1 MYSQKGIQILKLLV
15 LFFVPGMLGQG
26 VFAQTSSTLRVVVTD
41 EGGDPLTGANVL
53 LYLEG
58 ESELEDYCV
67 TSVNGFC
74 EFNRLRARTYR
85 IQISF
90 LGFRTFEKLII
101 LRASDIRAERIE
113 LQVDV
118 EQLGEIVVEE
128 ERGFTTGGLGITRVE
143 AEDLGRVP
151 SASLDGDLMAYI
163 RTVPGVVSIGDSG
176 GDLYIR
182 GGTPA
187 QNVVL
192 VDDLPIIKPFHISNL
207 FSAFP
212 EPVVNNIDVLAGG
225 FDATYMS
232 STSAVI
238 DVNLKTGNMSRYTGS
253 GSLSPYISSIFA
265 EGPVHKKKSSF
276 LLSGRASTIKSSSG
290 YLGTEERDIEFY
302 DFIGRYSIHGD
313 DFMCNATGL
322 VTEDEGR
329 ISEVSQAYLSWR
341 NTGVGVRCFGFGES
355 FALPF
360 EASIGHTTFEN
371 REVNDEGTNN
381 FSSVKQTYMRLDFQD
396 NWFGHTFDF
405 GLQILV
411 HTVESKIDQR
421 FAVLDIVGRE
431 RRYPMYQ
438 LYIKSDFDLSERVK
452 VITSLG
458 SQANVHFLPTVEP
471 RIRVVTKPFASRNSE
486 FSVAFGRY
494 YQAIDGFS
502 DQRDAGTSFTIY
514 RASDSVG
521 RLFESIHRIAGFKHK
536 FGSRLTVNLEGYYMN
551 HTGVPVAR
559 WTPVAQLF
567 VEPVR
572 ANSKSYGVNSSLEYQ
587 ARPLFFSIN
596 YGFSDVTYESRTES
610 LGAWVDQE
618 IFSYSPPHDQT
629 HQLNTL
635 LSADIEK
642 FKFNLVWEFGSGK
655 PYTRVFGFDL
665 NVNVPTESPTE
676 NPGVARTLF
685 SEPFGSRL
693 PYYHRLDVSVQRSF
707 NISEG
712 VVFETEL
719 GCLNAYDRNN
729 VFYVDLNT
737 LERVDQTAILP
748 YMAAKI
754 SFK

>member
-1 MYSQKGIQILKLLV
+1 MFRQKGIQILKLLV
-15 LFFVPGMLGQG
+15 LFFVPGVLGHDL
-26 VFAQTSSTLRVVVTD
+26 FAQANSTLRVVVTD

-53 LYLEG
+53 LYVEG
-58 ESELEDYCV
+58 ETELEDYCV

-74 EFNRLRARTYR
+74 EFNRLRPQTYKL
-85 IQISF
+85 QISF
-90 LGFRTFEKLII
+90 LGFKSFEKLFMLGGGEIVV
-101 LRASDIRAERIE
+101 E
-113 LQVDV
+113 LVELEIDV

-128 ERGFTTGGLGITRVE
+128 ERGFTAGGLGITRVE
-143 AEDLGRVP
+143 SEDLGRVP

-163 RTVPGVVSIGDSG
+163 RTVPGVVSIGDAG

-187 QNVVL
+187 QNIVL

-225 FDATYMS
+225 FDARYMS

-238 DVNLKTGNMSRYTGS
+238 DVNLKTGNMSRYSGS
-253 GSLSPYISSIFA
+253 GSISPYISSVFL
-265 EGPVHKKKSSF
+265 EGPGHAEKTSF
-276 LLSGRASTIKSSSG
+276 LISGRASTIKSFSG
-290 YLGTEERDIEFY
+290 YLGTQERDIQFH
-302 DFIGRYSIHGD
+302 DVIGRYSFYGD
-313 DFMCNATGL
+313 GFMCNATGL
-322 VTEDEGR
+322 LTEDEGR
-329 ISEVSQAYLSWR
+329 ISELSEAYLSWS
-341 NTGVGVRCFGFGES
+341 NTGIGVRCFGFDGS

-371 REVNDEGTNN
+371 REVSNQGTNN

-396 NWFGHTFDF
+396 NWFGHRFDY

-411 HTVESKIDQR
+411 HTVETKIDQR

-452 VITSLG
+452 IITSLG

-471 RIRVVTKPFASRNSE
+471 RVRIVTKPFASLNSE

-521 RLFESIHRIAGFKHK
+521 KLFHSTHRIAGLKHK
-536 FGSRLTVNLEGYYMN
+536 FGSRLTVNVEGYYMN

-559 WTPVAQLF
+559 WTPVAQVF
-567 VEPVR
+567 VLPVT
-572 ANSKSYGVNSSLEYQ
+572 ANSDSYGINTSLEYQ
-587 ARPLFFSIN
+587 ARPFYISLN
-596 YGFSDVTYESRTES
+596 YGYSDVTYKSTTES
-610 LGAWVDQE
+610 LGAWIDQE
-618 IFSYSPPHDQT
+618 VFSYSPPHDQT
-629 HQLNTL
+629 HQLSTL
-635 LSADIEK
+635 MSADIEK
-642 FKFNLVWEFGSGK
+642 FTLNLVWELGSGK

-665 NVNVPTESPTE
+665 DVNVPTDSPTE

-693 PYYHRLDVSVQRSF
+693 PYYHRLDVSIQRSF
-707 NISEG
+707 TISKG
-712 VVFETEL
+712 VVFEAEI

-729 VFYVDLNT
+729 VFYIDLNT
-737 LERVDQTAILP
+737 LERVDQTTLFP

>member
-1 MYSQKGIQILKLLV
+1 MFRQKGIQILKLLV
-15 LFFVPGMLGQG
+15 LFFVPGILGQG
-26 VFAQTSSTLRVVVTD
+26 LSAQTNSTLRVVVTD

-58 ESELEDYCV
+58 ETELEDYCV
-67 TSVNGFC
+67 TSINGFC
-74 EFNRLRARTYR
+74 EFNRLRPVMYKL
-85 IQISF
+85 QVSF
-90 LGFRTFEKLII
+90 LGFKTFEKLLRLGEDEI
-101 LRASDIRAERIE
+101 LVERIE
-113 LQVDV
+113 LQTDV

-151 SASLDGDLMAYI
+151 SVSLDGDLMAYI

-225 FDATYMS
+225 FDARYMS

-238 DVNLKTGNMSRYTGS
+238 DVNLKTGNMSRYSGS
-253 GSLSPYISSIFA
+253 GSISPYISSVFL
-265 EGPVHKKKSSF
+265 EGPGHTEKTSF
-276 LLSGRASTIKSSSG
+276 LFSGRASTIKSFSG
-290 YLGTEERDIEFY
+290 YLGTEQRDVEFY
-302 DFIGRYSIHGD
+302 DLIGRYSFHGEG
-313 DFMCNATGL
+313 FMCNATGL
-322 VTEDEGR
+322 LTEDEGR
-329 ISEVSQAYLSWR
+329 ISELSEAYLSWS
-341 NTGVGVRCFGFGES
+341 NTGIGVRCFGFDGS

-360 EASIGHTTFEN
+360 EASVGHTTFEN
-371 REVNDEGTNN
+371 QEVSSEGTNN
-381 FSSVKQTYMRLDFQD
+381 RSSVKQTFMRLEFQD
-396 NWFGHTFDF
+396 NWFGHKFDY

-411 HTVESKIDQR
+411 HTVETKIDQR

-438 LYIKSDFDLSERVK
+438 LYIKSDFDVSERVK
-452 VITSLG
+452 IITSLG
-458 SQANVHFLPTVEP
+458 SQANVHFLPTIEP
-471 RIRVVTKPFASRNSE
+471 RVRIVTKPFASQNSE
-486 FSVAFGRY
+486 LSLAFGRY

-521 RLFESIHRIAGFKHK
+521 RLFDSTHRIVGFKHK
-536 FGSRLTVNLEGYYMN
+536 FGSRFTANVEGYYMN
-551 HTGVPVAR
+551 HSGVPVAR
-559 WTPVAQLF
+559 WTPVAQVF

-572 ANSKSYGVNSSLEYQ
+572 ANSKSYGINTSLEYQ
-587 ARPLFFSIN
+587 SRPLFIAVN
-596 YGFSDVTYESRTES
+596 YGFSDVTYRSTTES
-610 LGAWVDQE
+610 LGAWIDQE
-618 IFSYSPPHDQT
+618 IFSYSPPHDQP

-635 LSADIEK
+635 ISAEIEK
-642 FKFNLVWEFGSGK
+642 FKLNLVWELGSGK
-655 PYTRVFGFDL
+655 PYTQVFGFDL
-665 NVNVPTESPTE
+665 NVNVPIDSPTE
-676 NPGVARTLF
+676 NPGVARTLY

-707 NISEG
+707 TISEG
-712 VVFETEL
+712 ITFETEL

-748 YMAAKI
+748 YAAAKI

>member
-1 MYSQKGIQILKLLV
+1 MFNQKGIQILKLLV
-15 LFFVPGMLGQG
+15 LFFVPVILEHDL
-26 VFAQTSSTLRVVVTD
+26 FAQTNSTLRVVVTD

-58 ESELEDYCV
+58 ETELEEYCV

-74 EFNRLRARTYR
+74 EFNRLRPRTYKMR
-85 IQISF
+85 ISF
-90 LGFRTFEKLII
+90 LGFKTFEKLLI
-101 LRASDIRAERIE
+101 LREDDIRVERIE
-113 LQVDV
+113 LLVDV

-151 SASLDGDLMAYI
+151 SVSLDGDLMAYI

-187 QNVVL
+187 QNIVL

-225 FDATYMS
+225 FDARYMS

-238 DVNLKTGNMSRYTGS
+238 DVNLKSGDMSRYSGS
-253 GSLSPYISSIFA
+253 GSLSPYISSIFL
-265 EGPVHKKKSSF
+265 EGPVEEKKSSF
-276 LLSGRASTIKSSSG
+276 LVSGRASTVKSFSG
-290 YLGTEERDIEFY
+290 YLGTEARDIEFY
-302 DFIGRYSIHGD
+302 DLVGRYSINGD
-313 DFMCNATGL
+313 DFMCNATAL
-322 VTEDEGR
+322 ITDDQGR
-329 ISEVSQAYLSWR
+329 ISEVSEAYLSWT
-341 NTGVGVRCFGFGES
+341 NTGIGMRCFGFGGA

-371 REVNDEGTNN
+371 REVSSEGTNN
-381 FSSVKQTYMRLDFQD
+381 RSSVKQTFMRLDFQD
-396 NWFGHTFDF
+396 NWLGHKFDF

-411 HTVESKIDQR
+411 HTVETKIDQR

-438 LYIKSDFDLSERVK
+438 LYIKSDFNVSERVK

-458 SQANVHFLPTVEP
+458 SQANVHFSPTVEP
-471 RIRVVTKPFASRNSE
+471 RVRIITKPFASQNSE
-486 FSVAFGRY
+486 LSFAFGRY
-494 YQAIDGFS
+494 FQAIDGFS

-521 RLFESIHRIAGFKHK
+521 RLFESIHRIAGLKHK
-536 FGSRLTVNLEGYYMN
+536 FGSRFTVNVEGYYMN

-559 WTPVAQLF
+559 WTPVAQVF

-572 ANSKSYGVNSSLEYQ
+572 ANSKSYGFNTSLEYQ
-587 ARPLFFSIN
+587 LKPLFISVN
-596 YGFSDVTYESRTES
+596 YGYSDVTYESRSES
-610 LGAWVDQE
+610 LGAWIDQE
-618 IFSYSPPHDQT
+618 VFTYSPPHDQT

-635 LSADIEK
+635 FSAEIEK
-642 FKFNLVWEFGSGK
+642 FKFNLIWELGTGK
-655 PYTRVFGFDL
+655 PYTQVFGFDL
-665 NVNVPTESPTE
+665 DVNVPNVSPTE
-676 NPGVARTLF
+676 NPGVARTLY

-693 PYYHRLDVSVQRSF
+693 PYYHRLDVSIQRSF
-707 NISEG
+707 DISEG
-712 VVFETEL
+712 ITFETEL

-748 YMAAKI
+748 YLAAKI